1 MGVSRRSTLFSLR
14 ILYTLAS
21 TNYFQFYL
29 SKIWLLCG
37 GFSIAQQ
44 VLFPSLIIT
53 LYYNYQLGADTY
65 RIVNMNPA
73 SSVDHD
79 SGFPWFEQNNF
90 NGWLVQFKAHLR
102 KTKSH
107 FVLETPRPRDKDAQG
122 NPIQLTAAERRVIQ
136 EYDEADNI
144 AFSELMKSCRLN
156 PRTKNL
162 AETGG
167 FNTAF
172 DLLTRLRQRFHTVD
186 EVAKAAH
193 LLQYHSLKQLDN
205 ETGADFVDREQ
216 KEYLALQQM
225 GINVDDAL
233 RLTKFIQQGTTNSR
247 HKSLA
252 QTIFSTPNMTLK
264 RATGLFE
271 TYAPA
276 DPVPVVNALFCR
288 YCKAKDHNIQSCTK
302 KKKNF
307 QKKRGQNSVSSAKPT
322 TSNKKQRFPCVICD
336 SVDHLTYQCP
346 RKSEARKCLAS
357 SSSSVRWGD
366 DEEHESK

>member
-1 MGVSRRSTLFSLR
+1 
-14 ILYTLAS
+14 
-21 TNYFQFYL
+21 
-29 SKIWLLCG
+29 
-37 GFSIAQQ
+37 
-44 VLFPSLIIT
+44 
-53 LYYNYQLGADTY
+53 
-65 RIVNMNPA
+65 MNPA

-193 LLQYHSLKQLDN
+193 LLQ
-205 ETGADFVDREQ
+205 
-216 KEYLALQQM
+216 
-225 GINVDDAL
+225 
-233 RLTKFIQQGTTNSR
+233 
-247 HKSLA
+247 
-252 QTIFSTPNMTLK
+252 
-264 RATGLFE
+264 
-271 TYAPA
+271 
-276 DPVPVVNALFCR
+276 
-288 YCKAKDHNIQSCTK
+288 
-302 KKKNF
+302 
-307 QKKRGQNSVSSAKPT
+307 
-322 TSNKKQRFPCVICD
+322 
-336 SVDHLTYQCP
+336 
-346 RKSEARKCLAS
+346 
-357 SSSSVRWGD
+357 
-366 DEEHESK
+366 